1 MIEVGKWCTG
11 AGTGA
16 GNVVL
21 MRGSN
26 IKVAGAKP

>member
-1 MIEVGKWCTG
+1 MVEVGKWCTG
-11 AGTGA
+11 AGA

-21 MRGSN
+21 MCSSD

>member
-1 MIEVGKWCTG
+1 MVEVGKWCTG
-11 AGTGA
+11 AGAGA

-21 MRGSN
+21 MRSSD